1 MNTKQEHDLIEII
14 NLLHSKTGF
23 DFALYKKNTLLRR
36 IKRLKAENRLIDAAG
51 YLKILQ
57 ESPSEIEAL
66 VKELLNGVTS
76 FFRDKGVWQIL
87 KETILPDLISKS
99 ANEEGLRFWVTA
111 CSTGEEAYSLAM
123 LCIEIQDKT
132 ETDKKVPIQIFASDI
147 NEEAI
152 TAAQKG
158 IYSANIAAD
167 VSPERLKRFF
177 TLENDSFQ
185 VNSDLRDM
193 ITFAPHNI
201 LKDAPFTRLDLL
213 SSRNLLIYFQPE
225 LQNRMLSLFHYSL
238 NTDGVMLL
246 GSAETTG
253 SFGDGFNEID
263 SRLKIYKKN
272 IDVVNSDLKNI
283 SAFYHNYLTSNRKIV
298 KSNRTVKNLNCPA
311 NTVIHKHLDP
321 ALVIVNSSGDVL
333 HITNAA
339 RFFFESEDN
348 QTIENLFAV
357 PKISLKLKLS
367 KIISNVMLNFHPVII
382 KYIKIGRNANSQY
395 IDILVQ
401 REDRSGELKC
411 LIKIVFTEYLPAIE
425 NDTTHQISTSTMP
438 KDLQKDLE
446 SELQQSRTELRTL
459 QEKMV
464 TTQEELNSTNE
475 ELQTVNIELQ
485 SRIDAFVLANDDM
498 QNLLNSTEIATLF
511 LDRQLNIRRYTTSLT
526 SIIRL
531 RESDIGRP
539 FTDLATNL
547 KYPEIEIH
555 TKSVIKTL
563 IVIESTISSNDG
575 RWLKIRIMPYRTN
588 ANCVDGLV
596 ITFADVTVTQK
607 LELQLKEA
615 NAVLR
620 NSLTRL

>member
-23 DFALYKKNTLLRR
+23 DFALYKKSTLLRR

-57 ESPSEIEAL
+57 ESPAEIEAL

-123 LCIEIQDKT
+123 LCMEIQDET
-132 ETDKKVPIQIFASDI
+132 EPDKKVPIQIFASDI

-152 TAAQKG
+152 TTAQRG

-177 TLENDSFQ
+177 TLEKDSFQ

-225 LQNRMLSLFHYSL
+225 LQNRMLSLFHYCL
-238 NTDGVMLL
+238 NTNGVMLL

-263 SRLKIYKKN
+263 SKLKIYKKN

-298 KSNRTVKNLNCPA
+298 KSNRAVKNLNCPA

-411 LIKIVFTEYLPAIE
+411 LIKIVFTEYLPALE

-438 KDLQKDLE
+438 KDLQNDLE
-446 SELQQSRTELRTL
+446 SELQQSRNELRTL

-485 SRIDAFVLANDDM
+485 SRINAFVLANDDM

-526 SIIRL
+526 TIIRL
-531 RESDIGRP
+531 RDSDIGRP
-539 FTDLATNL
+539 FTDLATDL
-547 KYPEIEIH
+547 KYPEI
-555 TKSVIKTL
+555 
-563 IVIESTISSNDG
+563 
-575 RWLKIRIMPYRTN
+575 
-588 ANCVDGLV
+588 
-596 ITFADVTVTQK
+596 
-607 LELQLKEA
+607 
-615 NAVLR
+615 
-620 NSLTRL
+620 